1 MSFQLFSNYKPSRNE
16 SFQIRDSV
24 ILRNVYTSERTKRER
39 KTGSENPHIAAKIPS
54 LSANIFRIQLPHMTR
69 VVSSPQIVK
78 ISGQQAKENSCML
91 SNLRHLIYHP
101 SHERRSSKY

>member
-54 LSANIFRIQLPHMTR
+54 LSANIFRIQLPAQR
-69 VVSSPQIVK
+69 
-78 ISGQQAKENSCML
+78 QAKCLASTRGKIL
-91 SNLRHLIYHP
+91 P
-101 SHERRSSKY
+101 